1 MIEPESKIAEGPKP
15 ILINFKSSDSEL
27 AWVVGKAI
35 EVSEKSTTVII
46 CRTRS
51 DIDDYACALWKKG
64 KDHTV
69 IKKDTKIHIENGK
82 IYLTTFHSAKGLEF
96 DHVFIPRLTSEKLPD
111 PDIINSATST
121 ESALSD
127 ELKLL
132 YVAVTR
138 SKYGLYMTYSG
149 TLSELFPSNST
160 NYIRHEKE

>member
-1 MIEPESKIAEGPKP
+1 
-15 ILINFKSSDSEL
+15 
-27 AWVVGKAI
+27 
-35 EVSEKSTTVII
+35 
-46 CRTRS
+46 
-51 DIDDYACALWKKG
+51 LWKKG
-64 KDHTV
+64 KDYTV
-69 IKKDTKIHIENGK
+69 IRKDTKIHIENGK